1 MRIAPQKRPVDAR
14 GKRLSQFTTL
24 DFLGKP
30 ARQPAQEKNAF
41 FLLKI
46 LLFGRFSVRP
56 GVCQGVW
63 HLYFGYYIKILL
75 DSRKVALFFLGT
87 PPGGSAQKVE
97 GGKLGQPLSAHSLSR
112 ASGLTSILA
121 GWPRFETGL

>member
-63 HLYFGYYIKILL
+63 HLYFGYYIKNLL
-75 DSRKVALFFLGT
+75 DSRKVALFSWAGRQAGLPRKSRVVNWDSLF
-87 PPGGSAQKVE
+87 PS
-97 GGKLGQPLSAHSLSR
+97 QPV
-112 ASGLTSILA
+112 
-121 GWPRFETGL
+121 TGI